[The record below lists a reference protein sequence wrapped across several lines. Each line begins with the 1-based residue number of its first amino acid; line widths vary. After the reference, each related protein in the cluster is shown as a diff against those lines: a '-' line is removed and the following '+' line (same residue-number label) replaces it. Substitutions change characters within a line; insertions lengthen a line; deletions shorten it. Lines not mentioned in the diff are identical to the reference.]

1 MASSSVNFTSLRIG
15 DYVLRFR
22 ALIGGLLL
30 LISAILGYYCTQV
43 TVATKFDDFF
53 PTYHPNVQLYH
64 EWQKYGGAPN
74 IARLIQ
80 DQKSAHLHH
89 HTLPKA
95 PYIPQE

>member
-1 MASSSVNFTSLRIG
+1 MASSSVNFMSLRIG

-64 EWQKYGGAPN
+64 EWQKYGGAQK
-74 IARLIQ
+74 LTVMIQ
-80 DQKSAHLHH
+80 GKKSGIFNHNTPHKKH
-89 HTLPKA
+89 E
-95 PYIPQE
+95 IQ